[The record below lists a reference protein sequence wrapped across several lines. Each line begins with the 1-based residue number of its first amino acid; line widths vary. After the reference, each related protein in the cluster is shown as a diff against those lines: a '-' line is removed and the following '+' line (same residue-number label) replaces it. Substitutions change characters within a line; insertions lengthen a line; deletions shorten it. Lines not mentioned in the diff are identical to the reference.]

1 MNDTMATEIAAQAE
15 TLPDCLAP
23 LVLRVN
29 RIARP
34 AGWVMAGG
42 CGDSA
47 FAPAAM
53 KGFFDATCLQI
64 EPTTAMQLAG
74 FTRFIAGDGVILSS
88 ISGNTRRTVEAAHV
102 AKTSGA
108 RVIALTC
115 GEDSALARIADE
127 TIILPFTPISRRT
140 PHTLDYLV
148 TIEALAVLGLHW
160 CGESIDPLQEVLA
173 QVPRWLEAAREFAEV
188 AVTVMNPDG
197 KIFLLGAGPDLATA
211 AYGAAKFHE
220 AGGIPALAA
229 ETENF
234 IHGMNF
240 MAEPADLAVRGR
252 HDAPVGTAWR
262 RSRRELQ
269 VLSDKLEPDRTGA
282 VRGDRLAV
290 GHRLAPFDNPEVA
303 APLPGLRQPFRPGC
317 RIASRWPQLRQSA
330 RRNPGT
336 DHGDVTEI
344 TSMHKSV
351 TIMAFRAPSPY
362 ASQSGFRPASIC
374 LRRPSRNG
382 GSESFSPS
390 ASSDS
395 SVAKPGPSVAISN
408 RMPFGSRK

>member
-74 FTRFIAGDGVILSS
+74 FTTFIAGDGVILSS

-240 MAEPADLAVRGR
+240 MAEPADSLFAVATTHLSVRRG
-252 HDAPVGTAWR
+252 AEVVANY
-262 RSRRELQ
+262 RSFLTSSN
-269 VLSDKLEPDRTGA
+269 LIEPEPFEATGWQSA
-282 VRGDRLAV
+282 
-290 GHRLAPFDNPEVA
+290 
-303 APLPGLRQPFRPGC
+303 
-317 RIASRWPQLRQSA
+317 IASLLSTTLKLQHLCLAYANRFGLDVELPRAGRSFGNQHAEIQA
-330 RRNPGT
+330 R
-336 DHGDVTEI
+336 
-344 TSMHKSV
+344 
-351 TIMAFRAPSPY
+351 IMA
-362 ASQSGFRPASIC
+362 
-374 LRRPSRNG
+374 
-382 GSESFSPS
+382 
-390 ASSDS
+390 
-395 SVAKPGPSVAISN
+395 
-408 RMPFGSRK
+408 M